1 MSDRGLNECTH
12 WHRVRV
18 MLTQR
23 QPFPLRQAVNVIQYP
38 RHACGLRR
46 AAAFQEGT
54 ADVAVKASSAYAVL
68 P

>member
-1 MSDRGLNECTH
+1 MSFN
-12 WHRVRV
+12 
-18 MLTQR
+18 
-23 QPFPLRQAVNVIQYP
+23 I
-38 RHACGLRR
+38 HAMPVGLRR